1 MAARTCGDSLRRWF
15 RDVMPARRDER
26 RYVMVTLVNNIGNGM
41 FLPGTAVFATR
52 IVGLRPQQVGITFAL
67 AGVAGLV
74 AAATTGGLA
83 DRFGARRTALAA
95 YLLQAVVYLL
105 YCVVRSFP
113 AFTLL
118 ACLASA
124 SNFCMRGANSTQV
137 YAIVTEREQRVRLQ
151 AQARSMLSVGFSIG
165 AGLAGL
171 ALAVKT
177 TSAYYA
183 LAIGD
188 AATFVAAAALTLRLP
203 ETPVTVGRSKRK
215 ALPALRNPPFLLATV
230 LNAVLGIHVSLMM
243 LVVPLWI
250 ITRTSAPSAIVGIL
264 LIVNTIICVAFQ
276 VRASAGADTLAG
288 SVRKARWAA
297 AMIMPGCLVVGMSG
311 GVPVVLAIALLTA
324 GYLFLTFGEVLQVAS
339 QWGMSYS
346 IAPAGAQG
354 HYLAAFGMSSA
365 AQNIIGAGL
374 AGLVLLNHGLGGWVS
389 LGLAV
394 VLAAAVLGPVIGWT
408 ARTVQR
414 QHAEYEQLAEVG
426 ADSGT

>member
-1 MAARTCGDSLRRWF
+1 MAARTCGRSLRRWF

-26 RYVMVTLVNNIGNGM
+26 RYVIVTLVNSAGNGM
-41 FLPGTAVFATR
+41 FLSGTAVFATR
-52 IVGLRPQQVGITFAL
+52 IVGLRPQEVGITFAA

-83 DRFGARRTALAA
+83 DRFGGRRMALYA

-118 ACLASA
+118 TCLAYA
-124 SNFCMRGANSTQV
+124 SNFCLRGANSTLIF
-137 YAIVTEREQRVRLQ
+137 AIAGEPDRVRLQ
-151 AQARSMLSVGFSIG
+151 AQARSMLCVGFSIG

-177 TSAYYA
+177 TPAYYLLA
-183 LAIGD
+183 LGD
-188 AATFVAAAALTLRLP
+188 AATFVVSAALTLRLP
-203 ETPVTVGRSKRK
+203 ETPVTVGRPKHK
-215 ALPALRNPPFLLATV
+215 ALPAMRNPPFLLATA
-230 LNAVLGIHVSLMM
+230 LNAVLGVHVSLIL

-250 ITRTSAPSAIVGIL
+250 IARTSAPPAIVGVL
-264 LIVNTIICVAFQ
+264 LIVNTTICVAFQ

-297 AMIMPGCLVVGMSG
+297 VMMLPGCLVIGMSG

-324 GYLFLTFGEVLQVAS
+324 GYLFLTIGEVLQVAS

-346 IAPAGAQG
+346 IAPASAQG
-354 HYLAAFGMSSA
+354 HYLGAFGMSSA

-374 AGLVLLNHGLGGWVS
+374 GGLFLLNHGLGGWMS

-394 VLAAAVLGPVIGWT
+394 VLAASILGPVVGWT

-426 ADSGT
+426 ADRGA